1 MFSDLAHRLSLP
13 VRGDNAR
20 SWLWQRGKVAR
31 SSTRRP
37 LRPIGAALA
46 VWLIVGQVHLRRF
59 AHRLKS
65 RSAGHTPTPNIAAQI
80 RSELLSW
87 PGVTAVRHRYGG
99 VEYRLGKRELGHLH
113 GDYLAD
119 LPFPVR
125 VRGELVAANK
135 AMPHHILP
143 LSGWVSYP
151 IRDADAV
158 PGAVALFR
166 LAYDRATAKG
176 TVHRRGAEAQRR
188 AERTGF

>member
-1 MFSDLAHRLSLP
+1 M
-13 VRGDNAR
+13 VRGSIR
-20 SWLWQRGKVAR
+20 K
-31 SSTRRP
+31 P
-37 LRPIGAALA
+37 LHTIGAALA
-46 VWLIVGQVHLRRF
+46 VWLIVGQIQLRRF
-59 AHRLKS
+59 VRGMKGRRTGAM
-65 RSAGHTPTPNIAAQI
+65 IAPDIAEQI
-80 RSELLSW
+80 RDELLSW
-87 PGVTAVRHRYGG
+87 PGVTVARHRYGG

-125 VRGELVAANK
+125 VREELVAADR

-166 LAYDRATAKG
+166 LAYDRTTAKG
-176 TVHRRGAEAQRR
+176 SVHRRGAEAQRA
-188 AERTGF
+188 AETER